1 MYDHIGFVFYGAN
14 VVPYMMGIFL
24 KKSIPHRII
33 VFLFDID
40 QFLRC
45 NYARYEIFKKIY
57 IKKYFNLGCTKKDSF
72 LILI

>member
-45 NYARYEIFKKIY
+45 NYAVM
-57 IKKYFNLGCTKKDSF
+57 KY
-72 LILI
+72 